1 MGYLTREII
10 MKSVLTGSL
19 FAIIV
24 AFAASLILSTQQSEA
39 HKANTGGGA
48 VINKSEIGHNLVG
61 KDFK

>member
-1 MGYLTREII
+1 

-19 FAIIV
+19 AALIV
-24 AFAASLILSTQQSEA
+24 AFGASFILGTQQSEA